1 MIINESNYERISK
14 QKKPIREGIVPFV
27 EPNSIEEEMAFNE
40 LIFINKQIGT
50 LTEFLKK

>member
-14 QKKPIREGIVPFV
+14 QKNQLEKGIVPFV

>member
-1 MIINESNYERISK
+1 MKAIMKELVNRRDQLEKGVI
-14 QKKPIREGIVPFV
+14 PFV

>member
-1 MIINESNYERISK
+1 MKAIMKELVNRRDQLEKGVI
-14 QKKPIREGIVPFV
+14 PFV
-27 EPNSIEEEMAFNE
+27 EPNSLEEEMAFNE

>member
-1 MIINESNYERISK
+1 MKAIM
-14 QKKPIREGIVPFV
+14 RELVNRKNQLEKGVV
-27 EPNSIEEEMAFNE
+27 PNSIEEEMAFNE

>member
-1 MIINESNYERISK
+1 MKAIMKELVNRRDQLEKGVI
-14 QKKPIREGIVPFV
+14 PFV
-27 EPNSIEEEMAFNE
+27 ESNSIEEEMAFNE

>member
-1 MIINESNYERISK
+1 MIINESNYERIT
-14 QKKPIREGIVPFV
+14 IREGVVPFV

>member
-1 MIINESNYERISK
+1 MKAIM
-14 QKKPIREGIVPFV
+14 RELVNRKNQLEKGVVPFV

-40 LIFINKQIGT
+40 LIFINKQIVT

>member
-1 MIINESNYERISK
+1 MIINEINYERISK
-14 QKKPIREGIVPFV
+14 QKKPIREGVVPFV
-27 EPNSIEEEMAFNE
+27 EPNSIEEMAFNE

>member
-1 MIINESNYERISK
+1 MKAIMKELVNRKNQLE
-14 QKKPIREGIVPFV
+14 EGVIPFV
-27 EPNSIEEEMAFNE
+27 EPISLEEEMAFNE

>member
-1 MIINESNYERISK
+1 MKAIM
-14 QKKPIREGIVPFV
+14 RELVNRKNQLENGIVPFV